1 MIGGSIVGIQ
11 GRIPTPLRNITN
23 GLDLVE
29 ANGYTVC
36 QFEHTFTPTENGANI
51 LTKV

>member
-1 MIGGSIVGIQ
+1 MKKKII
-11 GRIPTPLRNITN
+11 NILVKKKIMTAYP
-23 GLDLVE
+23 DLVE